1 MKKLS
6 KGFALVEVVIVIVL
20 LSGSLL
26 VFLEALSQAK
36 SLQVKSEIITTQS
49 LLLHSKIN
57 EIRSISYGDIVQNGS
72 YTIFS
77 DYPNYS
83 YLYNVSYV
91 NDNLE
96 TVNSATNMKR
106 IDLNIKHNS
115 NSYTVISESLL
126 YLTYKKQDGQ
136 IYKSNKQRLYSG

>member
-6 KGFALVEVVIVIVL
+6 KGFVLVELVIVIVL

-72 YTIFS
+72 YNIFS

-83 YLYNVSYV
+83 YLFNVSYV

-115 NSYTVISESLL
+115 NSYPLISESF
-126 YLTYKKQDGQ
+126 
-136 IYKSNKQRLYSG
+136 IISNL

>member
-1 MKKLS
+1 MKMLS

-57 EIRSISYGDIVQNGS
+57 EIRSNSYEDIVQNGS
-72 YTIFS
+72 YNIFS

-115 NSYTVISESLL
+115 NSYPAISESFIISKL
-126 YLTYKKQDGQ
+126 
-136 IYKSNKQRLYSG
+136 

>member
-1 MKKLS
+1 MKMIS

-72 YTIFS
+72 YNIFS

-115 NSYTVISESLL
+115 NSYPAISESF
-126 YLTYKKQDGQ
+126 
-136 IYKSNKQRLYSG
+136 IISNL

>member
-1 MKKLS
+1 MKMLS

-115 NSYTVISESLL
+115 NSYPLISESF
-126 YLTYKKQDGQ
+126 
-136 IYKSNKQRLYSG
+136 IISNL

>member
-1 MKKLS
+1 MKMLS

-106 IDLNIKHNS
+106 VDLNIKHNS
-115 NSYTVISESLL
+115 NSYPDISESF
-126 YLTYKKQDGQ
+126 
-136 IYKSNKQRLYSG
+136 IISNL

>member
-1 MKKLS
+1 MKMLS
-6 KGFALVEVVIVIVL
+6 KGFALVELVIVIVL

-57 EIRSISYGDIVQNGS
+57 EIRSYSYEDIVQNGS
-72 YTIFS
+72 YNIFS

-96 TVNSATNMKR
+96 TVNSVTNMKR

-115 NSYTVISESLL
+115 NSYPLISESF
-126 YLTYKKQDGQ
+126 
-136 IYKSNKQRLYSG
+136 IISNL

>member
-1 MKKLS
+1 MKMLS

-57 EIRSISYGDIVQNGS
+57 EIRSYGYGDIVQNGS
-72 YTIFS
+72 YNIFS

-106 IDLNIKHNS
+106 VDLNIKHNS
-115 NSYTVISESLL
+115 NSYPAISESF
-126 YLTYKKQDGQ
+126 
-136 IYKSNKQRLYSG
+136 IISNL

>member
-1 MKKLS
+1 MKLLS

-57 EIRSISYGDIVQNGS
+57 EIRSISYVDIVQNGS
-72 YTIFS
+72 YNIFS

-106 IDLNIKHNS
+106 VDLNIKHNS
-115 NSYTVISESLL
+115 NSYPAISESF
-126 YLTYKKQDGQ
+126 
-136 IYKSNKQRLYSG
+136 IISNL

>member
-1 MKKLS
+1 MKMIS

-57 EIRSISYGDIVQNGS
+57 EIRSNSYEDIVQNGS
-72 YTIFS
+72 YNIFS

-115 NSYTVISESLL
+115 NSYPAISESF
-126 YLTYKKQDGQ
+126 
-136 IYKSNKQRLYSG
+136 IISNL

>member
-1 MKKLS
+1 MKMIS

-72 YTIFS
+72 YNIFS

-106 IDLNIKHNS
+106 VDLNIKHNS
-115 NSYTVISESLL
+115 NSYPAISESF
-126 YLTYKKQDGQ
+126 
-136 IYKSNKQRLYSG
+136 IISNL

>member
-1 MKKLS
+1 MKMLS

-57 EIRSISYGDIVQNGS
+57 EIRSYSYEDIVQNGS
-72 YTIFS
+72 YNIFS

-96 TVNSATNMKR
+96 MINSATNMKR

-115 NSYTVISESLL
+115 NSYPLISESF
-126 YLTYKKQDGQ
+126 
-136 IYKSNKQRLYSG
+136 IISNL

>member
-1 MKKLS
+1 MKMLS
-6 KGFALVEVVIVIVL
+6 KGFAIVEVVIVIVL

-57 EIRSISYGDIVQNGS
+57 EIRSNSYGDIVQNGS
-72 YTIFS
+72 YNIFS

-83 YLYNVSYV
+83 YLFNVSYV
-91 NDNLE
+91 KDNLE
-96 TVNSATNMKR
+96 TVSSATNMKR
-106 IDLNIKHNS
+106 IDLNIKHIS
-115 NSYTVISESLL
+115 NSYTAISESF
-126 YLTYKKQDGQ
+126 
-136 IYKSNKQRLYSG
+136 IISNL

>member
-1 MKKLS
+1 MKMLS

-57 EIRSISYGDIVQNGS
+57 EIRSYSYEDIVQNGS
-72 YTIFS
+72 YNIFS

-96 TVNSATNMKR
+96 TVNSVTNMKR

-115 NSYTVISESLL
+115 NSYPLISESF
-126 YLTYKKQDGQ
+126 
-136 IYKSNKQRLYSG
+136 IISNL

>member
-1 MKKLS
+1 MKMLS

-57 EIRSISYGDIVQNGS
+57 EIRSNSYEDIVQNGS
-72 YTIFS
+72 YNIFS

-96 TVNSATNMKR
+96 AVNSATNMKR

-115 NSYTVISESLL
+115 NSYPLISESF
-126 YLTYKKQDGQ
+126 
-136 IYKSNKQRLYSG
+136 IISNL

>member
-1 MKKLS
+1 MKMLS

-96 TVNSATNMKR
+96 MVNSATNMKR

-115 NSYTVISESLL
+115 NSYPLISESF
-126 YLTYKKQDGQ
+126 
-136 IYKSNKQRLYSG
+136 IISNL

>member
-1 MKKLS
+1 MKMLS

-57 EIRSISYGDIVQNGS
+57 EIRSYSYEDIVQNGS
-72 YTIFS
+72 YNIFS
-77 DYPNYS
+77 DYPNFS

-96 TVNSATNMKR
+96 MVNNATNMKR

-115 NSYTVISESLL
+115 NSYPAISESF
-126 YLTYKKQDGQ
+126 
-136 IYKSNKQRLYSG
+136 IISNL

>member
-1 MKKLS
+1 MKMLS

-72 YTIFS
+72 YNIFS

-115 NSYTVISESLL
+115 NSYTVISESF
-126 YLTYKKQDGQ
+126 
-136 IYKSNKQRLYSG
+136 IISNL

>member
-1 MKKLS
+1 MKMLS

-57 EIRSISYGDIVQNGS
+57 EIRSNSYGDIVQNGS
-72 YTIFS
+72 YNIFS

-115 NSYTVISESLL
+115 NSYTVISESF
-126 YLTYKKQDGQ
+126 
-136 IYKSNKQRLYSG
+136 IISNL

>member
-1 MKKLS
+1 MKMIS

-115 NSYTVISESLL
+115 NSYPAISESF
-126 YLTYKKQDGQ
+126 
-136 IYKSNKQRLYSG
+136 IISNL

>member
-1 MKKLS
+1 MKILS
-6 KGFALVEVVIVIVL
+6 KGFALVELVIVIVL

-36 SLQVKSEIITTQS
+36 SLQIKSEIITTQS

-57 EIRSISYGDIVQNGS
+57 EIRSNSYEDIVQNGS
-72 YTIFS
+72 YNVFS

-91 NDNLE
+91 NDYLE

-115 NSYTVISESLL
+115 NSYPAISESFIISKL
-126 YLTYKKQDGQ
+126 
-136 IYKSNKQRLYSG
+136 

>member
-1 MKKLS
+1 MKMIS

-72 YTIFS
+72 YNVFS

-115 NSYTVISESLL
+115 NSYPAISESF
-126 YLTYKKQDGQ
+126 
-136 IYKSNKQRLYSG
+136 IISNL

>member
-1 MKKLS
+1 MKMIS

-49 LLLHSKIN
+49 ILLHSKIN
-57 EIRSISYGDIVQNGS
+57 EIRSNGYGDIVQNGS
-72 YTIFS
+72 YNIFS

-115 NSYTVISESLL
+115 NSYPLISESF
-126 YLTYKKQDGQ
+126 
-136 IYKSNKQRLYSG
+136 IISNL

>member
-6 KGFALVEVVIVIVL
+6 KGFVLVELVIVIVL

-26 VFLEALSQAK
+26 VFLEALSQTK

-57 EIRSISYGDIVQNGS
+57 EIRSNSYGDIVQNDS
-72 YTIFS
+72 YTVFS

-96 TVNSATNMKR
+96 TVSSTTNMKR

-115 NSYTVISESLL
+115 NSYTAISESF
-126 YLTYKKQDGQ
+126 
-136 IYKSNKQRLYSG
+136 IISNL